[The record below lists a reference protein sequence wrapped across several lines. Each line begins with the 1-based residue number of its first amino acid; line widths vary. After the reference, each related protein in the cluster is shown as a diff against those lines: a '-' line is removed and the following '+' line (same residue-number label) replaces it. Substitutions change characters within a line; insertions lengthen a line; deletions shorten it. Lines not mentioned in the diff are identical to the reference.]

1 MRKTIERIPLPL
13 AGPMLGFAAMG
24 GVIEN
29 YSETAKLICVAISVC
44 LLVLLLLKIG
54 TCLDMV
60 KEELEDPVNCS
71 IFAAFSMGLLML
83 TAYLKPY
90 VGDSVSIIWILALA
104 VHVYLLVYFNG
115 HFIYYKFNIKNV
127 YASFFIF
134 YAGLA
139 MSSMTAP
146 NSDMR
151 EIGRWF
157 FWAGFLFTVII
168 AVPIIKRY
176 VKVKEIPEQYLPL
189 ICIFAAP
196 ASLLLAGYLYCFEN
210 PMAWLVIGLTV
221 LALVLYVLVL
231 AAGLKYIVM
240 PFNPSFAAY
249 TFPFVISAAALKEAF
264 IALNQWGYPVTYLK
278 WIVDFQTVLAVALLI
293 YVTLL
298 FLKYIF
304 YVKSE

>member
-1 MRKTIERIPLPL
+1 MKKTIERIPLPL

-24 GVIEN
+24 IMIEN
-29 YSETAKLICVAISVC
+29 YSETLRSICGAMAVC
-44 LLVLLLLKIG
+44 LLILLLIKIG

-71 IFAAFSMGLLML
+71 ISAAFSMGLLVL
-83 TAYLKPY
+83 TAYIKPY
-90 VGDSVSIIWILALA
+90 VGDAVSILWILALA

-139 MSSMTAP
+139 ISSMTAP

-157 FWAGFLFTVII
+157 FWAGLLFTVII

-189 ICIFAAP
+189 VCIFAAP
-196 ASLLLAGYLYCFEN
+196 ASLLLAGYLHCFEE

-221 LALVLYVLVL
+221 LSVLLYIFVL
-231 AAGLKYIVM
+231 AVGLKYIMM
-240 PFNPSFAAY
+240 PFTPSFAAY
-249 TFPFVISAAALKEAF
+249 TFPFVISAAALKESF
-264 IALNQWGYPVTYLK
+264 ITLSQWGYPVTYLK
-278 WIVDFQTVLAVALLI
+278 WIVDFQTVLGAALLI
-293 YVTLL
+293 YVTLQ
-298 FLKYIF
+298 FLKHIVYE
-304 YVKSE
+304 KN

>member
-1 MRKTIERIPLPL
+1 MKNTIERIPISL

-24 GVIEN
+24 GLIKN
-29 YSETAKLICVAISVC
+29 FSATAEIICAAISVC
-44 LLVLLLLKIG
+44 LLLLMLIKLG

-71 IFAAFSMGLLML
+71 ISAAFSMGLLVL
-83 TAYLKPY
+83 TGYLKPY
-90 VGDSVSIIWILALA
+90 VGDAVSIMWILALA

-157 FWAGFLFTVII
+157 FWAGLLFTIVI

-176 VKVKEIPEQYLPL
+176 AKVKEIPEQYLPL

-196 ASLLLAGYLYCFEN
+196 ASLLLAGYLHCFEK
-210 PMAWLVIGLTV
+210 PMAWMVIGLT
-221 LALVLYVLVL
+221 ALSLISYIFVL
-231 AAGLKYIVM
+231 AAGLKYIVT
-240 PFNPSFAAY
+240 PFTPSFSAY
-249 TFPFVISAAALKEAF
+249 TFPFVISAAALNEAF
-264 IALNQWGYPVTYLK
+264 IVLNQWGYPVTYLK
-278 WIVDFQTVLAVALLI
+278 WIADFQTVLAAALLI
-293 YVTLL
+293 YVTLQ

-304 YVKSE
+304 YSK